1 MTFCGNCGSNNP
13 SGNHFCFNCGAE
25 LIVPQE
31 DPRMG
36 QPQPGNPEVE
46 RIGAYNPNVNYN
58 IPNQPPQQQYN
69 QQQQYGQQQYNQGQ
83 YQSQQYGQ
91 YQQPQYGQRPPY
103 QQQQYG
109 QQQYNQGQQYGQYQ
123 QPQDSSV
130 IYMYGAPNNNVN
142 FRWLGIILAVVS
154 LAMVFVS
161 LVAIPADMSDM
172 GNTLLSLGLGE
183 NGLFILI
190 FVIICIVIGIIGL
203 LIPLFNIVTG
213 VCIIA
218 TGALVMTNSGFSD
231 NITTA
236 GFLVIVAMALIV
248 IVTGLLAAMFMSK
261 YVRSNVRNVNMLQC
275 CLWSWMR
282 IRMPQNIPDQY
293 QQYQY

>member
-83 YQSQQYGQ
+83 Y
-91 YQQPQYGQRPPY
+91 
-103 QQQQYG
+103 
-109 QQQYNQGQQYGQYQ
+109 QGQQYGQYQ

-282 IRMPQNIPDQY
+282 IHMPQNIPDQY